1 MFTPKAANILISAI
15 KTMSSSVP
23 VHEVT
28 DRDNVSTTTTD
39 SSSRLSEEHD
49 EQRKRKRADLPSEA
63 IASSSICH
71 KVDTEEEE
79 AKRLKKMTDACNTI
93 LECIGENPNREGLL
107 KTPERWAKALLFM
120 TQGYRQTAQEVVND
134 AVFSADSHKEIVVVR
149 DIDIHSMCEHHMLP
163 FTGRIHVGYIP
174 NGKSESPSGFAR
186 SYLYKSRSSHDFCTP
201 IRQSSHRAVENCTHR
216 RGLLA

>member
-1 MFTPKAANILISAI
+1 
-15 KTMSSSVP
+15 MSSLSP

-28 DRDNVSTTTTD
+28 DRDTASTTTND
-39 SSSRLSEEHD
+39 SSSRLSEEHE

-63 IASSSICH
+63 ITSSAICH
-71 KVDTEEEE
+71 KVDAEEKE

-93 LECIGENPNREGLL
+93 LECVGEDPNREGLL

-120 TQGYRQTAQEVVND
+120 TQGYRQTAREVVND

-174 NGKSESPSGFAR
+174 NGKSE
-186 SYLYKSRSSHDFCTP
+186 L
-201 IRQSSHRAVENCTHR
+201 
-216 RGLLA
+216 